1 MFTGSAVRPE
11 LAKTLSSLAP
21 SNPALCTVA
30 HETIRR
36 LKLPVD
42 ESAHTVPLANGPA
55 SAPFVQIDHHRQADD
70 ARLSQIDRPT
80 ASSAFVLTDREIA
93 LCFLRL

>member
-21 SNPALCTVA
+21 SNPALGTVA

-42 ESAHTVPLANGPA
+42 ESAHSVPFEIELENA
-55 SAPFVQIDHHRQADD
+55 SFGQIDHH
-70 ARLSQIDRPT
+70 
-80 ASSAFVLTDREIA
+80 
-93 LCFLRL
+93 

>member
-36 LKLPVD
+36 LKLPQY
-42 ESAHTVPLANGPA
+42 ESAPTVPLANERA
-55 SAPFVQIDHHRQADD
+55 SASFWSNR
-70 ARLSQIDRPT
+70 
-80 ASSAFVLTDREIA
+80 SSSTGSRRAAVSN
-93 LCFLRL
+93 

>member
-11 LAKTLSSLAP
+11 LAKTSSSLAP

-42 ESAHTVPLANGPA
+42 ESAHTVPLALELEF
-55 SAPFVQIDHHRQADD
+55 APFGQIDHHQQSDD
-70 ARLSQIDRPT
+70 TALSQIDRQR
-80 ASSAFVLTDREIA
+80 ASRAFVLTDRKIA
-93 LCFLRL
+93 RPFLRL